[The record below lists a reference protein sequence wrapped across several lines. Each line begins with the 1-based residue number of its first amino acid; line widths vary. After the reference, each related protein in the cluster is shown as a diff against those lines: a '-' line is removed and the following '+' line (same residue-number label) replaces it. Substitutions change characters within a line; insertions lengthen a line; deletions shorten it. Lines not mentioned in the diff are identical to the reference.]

1 MDFQEFT
8 STPEFNRLHPV
19 KKQLIKE
26 LVMNNQ
32 NSSPEAVLPQIL
44 SINRELSKRNLSF
57 TKNET
62 TLLVN
67 ILKQNMSPDE
77 RQKVD
82 MLMGF
87 FSR

>member
-26 LVMNNQ
+26 LVQNNQ
-32 NSSPEAVLPQIL
+32 NASPEAVLPQIL
-44 SINRELSKRNLSF
+44 SINRELSKRNLNF
-57 TKNET
+57 TKSET

-67 ILKQNMSPDE
+67 MLKQNMAPEE

-82 MLMGF
+82 MLMGIF
-87 FSR
+87 NR

>member
-1 MDFQEFT
+1 MNFQEFT
-8 STPEFNRLHPV
+8 STPEFNRLHPI

-26 LVMNNQ
+26 LVQNNP

-44 SINRELSKRNLSF
+44 SINRELAKRNLSF

-62 TLLVN
+62 RLLVN

-82 MLMGF
+82 MLMGIF
-87 FSR
+87 NR

>member
-8 STPEFNRLHPV
+8 STPEFNRLHPI

-26 LVMNNQ
+26 LVQNNP
-32 NSSPEAVLPQIL
+32 NSSPESVLPQIL

-82 MLMGF
+82 MLMGIF
-87 FSR
+87 GR